1 MQGAFY
7 MAGGA
12 ELFSLNYIKE
22 SDIMVG
28 AVLGPNLD
36 KAEANQ
42 IFQYYKD
49 EIAKH
54 PEYSDFILDARKAEV
69 VTNSAIG
76 VLMKALETMKR
87 GNTYGILVMTE
98 KLLQEVML
106 QFPEMF
112 DFYAVFHTIED
123 AVAYVKKRRA
133 GG

>member
-1 MQGAFY
+1 

-28 AVLGPNLD
+28 TILGANLD

-42 IFQYYKD
+42 IFQFYND
-49 EIAKH
+49 EISKH
-54 PEYSDFILDARKAEV
+54 PAYADFILDARKAVV

-76 VLMKALETMKR
+76 VLMKGLETMKR
-87 GNTYGILVMTE
+87 GKAYGILVMTE

-123 AVAYVKKRRA
+123 AVAYIKKSRS